1 MAPKRTNAEFLE
13 MALEAEDFDEAELEI
28 EASELDAAA
37 ERSTVVRYFI
47 ADHNAVR
54 TVNEL
59 KDLMR
64 ATADHLEIEA
74 ARLRNELE
82 VLELTTQRTSYH

>member
-1 MAPKRTNAEFLE
+1 MAPKRTSADYLE
-13 MALEAEDFDEAELEI
+13 LALEAEDFDESEFEDG
-28 EASELDAAA
+28 SNELDALA
-37 ERSTVVRYFI
+37 EKSMVVRYFV
-47 ADHNAVR
+47 ADHDAVR

-59 KDLMR
+59 KELMR

-82 VLELTTQRTSYH
+82 VLELAAQRTSYH

>member
-13 MALEAEDFDEAELEI
+13 MALEAEDFDEADLDVERND
-28 EASELDAAA
+28 LDAAVQ
-37 ERSTVVRYFI
+37 RSTVVRYFI
-47 ADHNAVR
+47 ADHDAVR

-59 KDLMR
+59 KELMR

-82 VLELTTQRTSYH
+82 VLEFTTQRTSYH

>member
-1 MAPKRTNAEFLE
+1 MAPKRTNADYLE
-13 MALEAEDFDEAELEI
+13 LALEAEDFDESEFEDG
-28 EASELDAAA
+28 SNELDALA
-37 ERSTVVRYFI
+37 EKSMVVRYFV
-47 ADHNAVR
+47 ADHDAVR

-59 KDLMR
+59 KELMR

-82 VLELTTQRTSYH
+82 VLELTAQRTSYH